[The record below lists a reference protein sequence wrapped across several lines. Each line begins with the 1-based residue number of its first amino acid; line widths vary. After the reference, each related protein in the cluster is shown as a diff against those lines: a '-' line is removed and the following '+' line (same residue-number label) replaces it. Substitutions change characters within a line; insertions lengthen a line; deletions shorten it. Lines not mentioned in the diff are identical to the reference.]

1 MPAAQSEVCDGR
13 MYIEFL
19 LEEPSAEAV
28 LNAILPK
35 ILSDNINFKLHVF
48 KGKQDLLKKLPI
60 QLQVYSKW
68 LPGDWRIMV
77 LIDED
82 RRDCHELKAKLE
94 QAAHEAGFVTKSS
107 AGPNE
112 DFQVVNRLAIEELE
126 AWFFG
131 DVEAL
136 HTAYPRIPE
145 NLQSKAKYR
154 NPDAI
159 QGGTSEA
166 LEHLLIQKNYYRGRI
181 PKPIVAQ
188 NIAQHMVPSRN
199 RSKSFQVF
207 LEGLKACVGEE
218 SLV

>member
-1 MPAAQSEVCDGR
+1 MH
-13 MYIEFL
+13 IKFF
-19 LEEPSAEAV
+19 LEEPSAEEV
-28 LNAILPK
+28 LRYILPK
-35 ILSDNINFKLHVF
+35 ILSPDVICIFHVF
-48 KGKQDLLKKLPI
+48 EGKDDMLKELPKHLKGHQWISD
-60 QLQVYSKW
+60 
-68 LPGDWRIMV
+68 DWRIVV

-82 RRDCHELKAKLE
+82 RRVCHELKAYLE
-94 QAAHEAGFVTKSS
+94 RAAHEAGFVTKSS
-107 AGPNE
+107 ASPNE

-131 DVEAL
+131 DVAAL
-136 HTAYPRIPE
+136 HAAYPRIPE

-181 PKPIVAQ
+181 SKPTVAQ

-199 RSKSFQVF
+199 KSNSFQVF
-207 LEGLKACVGEE
+207 VEGLKACVGEE
-218 SLV
+218 LLV